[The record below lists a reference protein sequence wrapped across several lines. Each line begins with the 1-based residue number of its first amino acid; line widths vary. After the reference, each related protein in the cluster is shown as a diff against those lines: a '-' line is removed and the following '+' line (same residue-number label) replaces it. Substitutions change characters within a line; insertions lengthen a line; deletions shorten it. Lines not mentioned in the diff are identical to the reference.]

1 MRLSALLLA
10 LLPAFLSGGVAAQ
23 ATLNKCIDA
32 AGRVTYSNLPCRGAR
47 EVKQVE
53 IDPPPPKPA
62 MPPTPAAAPTPTP
75 QPTVPSAGAA
85 GAPPAPPARTP
96 AVAPA
101 AATPRLSAP
110 AKPSRPAATTTPRN
124 CDALTEQLGRV
135 LDQMDASRSKG
146 VTPQQLDAWTRE
158 VETLERRKREAG
170 CF

>member
-1 MRLSALLLA
+1 MRLPALLLA

-32 AGRVTYSNLPCRGAR
+32 EGRVTYSNLPCRGAR
-47 EVKQVE
+47 EVRQVE
-53 IDPPPPKPA
+53 IDPPPPKSA
-62 MPPTPAAAPTPTP
+62 TPPTPAAAPTPTP
-75 QPTVPSAGAA
+75 QPTVPSAA
-85 GAPPAPPARTP
+85 GAPPVPPARTP

-110 AKPSRPAATTTPRN
+110 AKPSRPAAAATPRN
-124 CDALTEQLGRV
+124 CDALAEQLGRV

-146 VTPQQLDAWTRE
+146 VTPQQLDAWTQE